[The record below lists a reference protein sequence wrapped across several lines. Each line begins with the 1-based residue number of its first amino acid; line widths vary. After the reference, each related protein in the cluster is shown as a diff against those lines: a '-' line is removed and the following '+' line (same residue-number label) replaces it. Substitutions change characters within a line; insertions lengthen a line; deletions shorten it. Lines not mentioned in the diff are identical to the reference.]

1 MVGSRVGRSF
11 SPVAGAYEQARA
23 TVCNNLPQ
31 TDVWNHATPSTGL
44 WVPIAPPDYPEPS
57 ASTEIGSIQR
67 MDDWWR
73 VAMMVAVVIVGAALV
88 LYVGMEW
95 AAGM

>member
-1 MVGSRVGRSF
+1 
-11 SPVAGAYEQARA
+11 
-23 TVCNNLPQ
+23 
-31 TDVWNHATPSTGL
+31 
-44 WVPIAPPDYPEPS
+44 VPIAPPDYPEPS